1 MNKIII
7 LLVGLVV
14 LLVGVIAYLALG
26 RDKEEVPPPTTNQPV
41 ATSTPE
47 VVATTTEPVT
57 TIGRSVDGREIKAY
71 HFGEGDKKVV
81 FVGGVHGGYAWN
93 TSAVAYELIDH
104 LEKNPSF
111 VPEGVRVTVIPVLN
125 PDGLILAAGTSSRF
139 AVADV
144 DKTVAGTI
152 DARLNAND
160 VDLNRNFD
168 CDWQEE
174 GTWQSRT
181 VSGGGSAFSE
191 PESAAIR
198 DFINKEKPNAVVV
211 WYAAAGGVF
220 ASNCHGDVLSD
231 TSELTKR
238 FAEASG
244 YRAYESFNFYEI
256 TGDMVNWLAKIRIPA
271 ISVLLTNHNDVEWD
285 KNRAGVEAVL
295 DYYATSAE

>member
-26 RDKEEVPPPTTNQPV
+26 RDEEVPPPPITNNEPV
-41 ATSTPE
+41 ATST
-47 VVATTTEPVT
+47 VTTATTTEPVT

-71 HFGEGDKKVV
+71 HFGEGDKRVV

-144 DKTVAGTI
+144 DKTIAGTI

-181 VSGGGSAFSE
+181 VSGGDSAFSE

-198 DFINKEKPNAVVV
+198 DFINKEKPSAVVV

-295 DYYATSAE
+295 DYYASAE